1 MIDLKKYNVD
11 KIDSQWEFAVLIRDS
26 NPVLCDKLEGWDGM
40 GWDGRW
46 EGDSRR
52 RGYLHTYADSRC
64 SAETN
69 KIVKQLSSN

>member
-11 KIDSQWEFAVLIRDS
+11 KIDSQWEFAILIRDS

-52 RGYLHTYADSRC
+52 RGYRYTYG
-64 SAETN
+64 
-69 KIVKQLSSN
+69 